1 MAEQA
6 VEVREQDVPLLVA
19 QFDPKLRLYLFLQ
32 ASFLLCVTVVGLVLL
47 PLTLAAAWWW
57 ARHYY
62 PTIRCHVTSRRLY
75 FQHGILFQRESAVP
89 LDKIQDM
96 SLLRGPVLNMLGLTR
111 LTLETA
117 GGSSEAGAL
126 GGGVKLLG
134 LRDARTFQEKVLR
147 LRDAACRGET
157 VPDVAPSAPADSLQ
171 VLLEIRDSLHRIEQK
186 LGPTA

>member
-19 QFDPKLRLYLFLQ
+19 EFDPKLRLYLFLQ

-47 PLTLAAAWWW
+47 PLSLAAAWWW

-62 PTIRCHVTSRRLY
+62 ATIRCHVTSRRLY

-126 GGGVKLLG
+126 GGGIKLLG

-157 VPDVAPSAPADSLQ
+157 RPEATPPAATDSLQ
-171 VLLEIRDSLHRIEQK
+171 VLLEIRDSLRRIEEK